1 MIDMK
6 DEVRYY
12 AVMKICGNGNEMQR
26 MIEHPV
32 DGNKGYI

>member
-6 DEVRYY
+6 DEIRDY
-12 AVMKICGNGNEMQR
+12 AVMTIGENGNGMQR
-26 MIEHPV
+26 RSEHPV